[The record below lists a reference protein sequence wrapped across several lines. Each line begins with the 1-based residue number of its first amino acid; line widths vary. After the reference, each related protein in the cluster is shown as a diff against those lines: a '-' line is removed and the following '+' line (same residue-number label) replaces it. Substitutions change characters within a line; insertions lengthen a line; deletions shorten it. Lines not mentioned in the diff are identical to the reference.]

1 MAVLTFPATLT
12 PNTSTWGVTARS
24 RVFTSPL
31 SGVTQVSLFPG
42 SHWHA
47 SIRFDFLT
55 DADRRVLAA
64 FLVELEGMSGRF
76 FLFDHSMTTP
86 RGVAT
91 GTPLINGAS
100 QTGSSLITDG
110 WTTGITNIMRAGDF
124 ISFDPP
130 TADRRELKMV
140 TADVNSDGGGN
151 ATLAI
156 KPPIRE
162 SPADG
167 AALTTASA
175 STIMRLTADTVSRWS
190 NRPGATNPFSSFVID
205 CVESIF

>member
-12 PNTSTWGVTARS
+12 PNASTWGITARS
-24 RVFTSPL
+24 RIHTSPL
-31 SGVTQVSLFPG
+31 SGVTQTALFPG

-47 SIRFDFLT
+47 SLRFNLLT
-55 DADRRVLAA
+55 DDDRRVLAA
-64 FLVELEGMSGRF
+64 FLAELEGMSGRF

-91 GTPLINGAS
+91 GTPLVNGAS

-110 WTTGITNIMRAGDF
+110 WTGSVTNIMRAGDF

-156 KPPIRE
+156 KPPIKE
-162 SPADG
+162 SPANN
-167 AALTTASA
+167 APLTTASA
-175 STIMRLTADTVSRWS
+175 STIMRLTADTVARWS
-190 NRPGATNPFSSFVID
+190 NRPGATNPFTSFVVD
-205 CVESIF
+205 CVESIV